1 VDAKEL
7 AGKVSTSGF
16 SVQANSRSDVKPQ
29 SGGRNQK
36 TAWMLR
42 SLLEN

>member
-1 VDAKEL
+1 VKADL
-7 AGKVSTSGF
+7 
-16 SVQANSRSDVKPQ
+16 RSLQVKPQ

-42 SLLEN
+42 SLLEE